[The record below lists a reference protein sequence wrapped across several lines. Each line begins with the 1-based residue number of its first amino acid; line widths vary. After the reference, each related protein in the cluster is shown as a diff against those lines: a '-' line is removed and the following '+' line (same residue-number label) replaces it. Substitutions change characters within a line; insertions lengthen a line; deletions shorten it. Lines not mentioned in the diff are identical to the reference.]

1 LGDEEPPV
9 PKPVDAALE
18 GCAGPARSV
27 RRNVVAQLAQLLDG
41 QSDRTHHPIMVDR
54 LADHDRVC
62 LDSPRPG
69 VQGGVMTENNSED
82 YGSYSVDDEDQLQA
96 EDTLNDRGVA
106 DVLDEGYSPPERWSA
121 GEGFGTTA
129 DEALEGETLD
139 QRLAQEE
146 PEPDPYAEEAENV
159 GGPEVGGE
167 RSGRLVAPDEG
178 AHEDSEKDLVA
189 EDIGIDGAGASAE
202 EAAVHV
208 VDDEEP
214 FDDEEFE
221 D

>member
-1 LGDEEPPV
+1 
-9 PKPVDAALE
+9 
-18 GCAGPARSV
+18 
-27 RRNVVAQLAQLLDG
+27 
-41 QSDRTHHPIMVDR
+41 
-54 LADHDRVC
+54 
-62 LDSPRPG
+62 
-69 VQGGVMTENNSED
+69 MTENNSED

-96 EDTLNDRGVA
+96 EDTLNDRGV
-106 DVLDEGYSPPERWSA
+106 DDILDEGYSPPERWSA
-121 GEGFGTTA
+121 GEGFGNTA

-146 PEPDPYAEEAENV
+146 PEPDPYAEEGENV

-208 VDDEEP
+208 VDDQES

>member
-1 LGDEEPPV
+1 
-9 PKPVDAALE
+9 
-18 GCAGPARSV
+18 
-27 RRNVVAQLAQLLDG
+27 
-41 QSDRTHHPIMVDR
+41 
-54 LADHDRVC
+54 
-62 LDSPRPG
+62 
-69 VQGGVMTENNSED
+69 MTENNSED

-96 EDTLNDRGVA
+96 EDTLDDRGVD

-121 GEGFGTTA
+121 GEGFGNTA
-129 DEALEGETLD
+129 DEALEGETLA

-146 PEPDPYAEEAENV
+146 PEPDPYAEEDENV
-159 GGPEVGGE
+159 GGPEVGGV

-178 AHEDSEKDLVA
+178 AHEDSETDLVA

-214 FDDEEFE
+214 FDDEEFV